1 MAGSA
6 ESVEQVWLL
15 RRVVTVCWLAAGS
28 VLAGRASGGVSRVS
42 YTTETMTYS
51 PPTRAP
57 YEPGDVTTFVPSR
70 RCTVSIEVEDALE
83 DALSKT
89 HCLNGQAPQVSR
101 GWKHRTDSSPTWYL
115 ILEDRQN

>member
-42 YTTETMTYS
+42 YTTEYYDFS
-51 PPTRAP
+51 FSGRPTASFAMG
-57 YEPGDVTTFVPSR
+57 E
-70 RCTVSIEVEDALE
+70 
-83 DALSKT
+83 KT
-89 HCLNGQAPQVSR
+89 GHAGAYYLMACPHLLLRLRFFPHGL
-101 GWKHRTDSSPTWYL
+101 HRTRGLTH
-115 ILEDRQN
+115 

>member
-42 YTTETMTYS
+42 YTTEYYDLQPS
-51 PPTRAP
+51 DARAVRARRRD
-57 YEPGDVTTFVPSR
+57 DV
-70 RCTVSIEVEDALE
+70 CAE
-83 DALSKT
+83 
-89 HCLNGQAPQVSR
+89 
-101 GWKHRTDSSPTWYL
+101 
-115 ILEDRQN
+115 